1 MALRVLAFVVIAVG
15 VGLAIND
22 AAVGGSVF
30 LFLLL
35 VLIGGGAGAAMMIM
49 RGRRPHDA
57 PLSVPD
63 AFTRDQPEGIIN
75 VSRIRVAGVGGLGM
89 VAVAA
94 TMALTIPAIGLAL
107 GLGLVGGFLV
117 AVALVP
123 YRRAHAGRRS

>member
-1 MALRVLAFVVIAVG
+1 MRVLAFVVIAVG

-22 AAVGGSVF
+22 AAVGRSVL

-35 VLIGGGAGAAMMIM
+35 VLIGGGVGAAIMIV
-49 RGRRPHDA
+49 RGRRPHGA
-57 PLSVPD
+57 PLAVPD
-63 AFTRDQPEGIIN
+63 AFARSQPEGIIN
-75 VSRIRVAGVGGLGM
+75 VSRIRVAGLGGLGM

-107 GLGLVGGFLV
+107 GLGLVGGFLI

-123 YRRAHAGRRS
+123 YRRRHAGQRP